1 MAAFTHFHG
10 GAMQINV
17 YFLGTRLRPCHLC
30 GKKNFV
36 KMKRILT
43 LLLPAVCTFALSSCE
58 TALKDSP
65 APVPP
70 ADELC
75 SMQGVARM
83 LAALPIGEEQL
94 AEVYNAVSSSSANGY
109 DEEYMLCDLLSSPGA
124 GVGDDPDTR
133 SAAKARY
140 SLPLRDMISDYLASY
155 IATKA
160 GEKDVQ
166 EYLDELSASG
176 IQIYWPYSEEWDGK
190 QVPLI
195 TFNPGYGAESNY
207 DMDNSVLIDEE
218 LASKRPVWV
227 VNTNDDS
234 DFTPMQLFITKGI
247 GGCRASSTAH
257 LPGGTSSHISPT
269 DDSSSSVSPSAS
281 SSSPVSPAGNSA
293 NSNGESPELHN
304 LYMKDFTMH
313 RHYDTWF
320 AGASEFFIKC
330 GALSLIP
337 ASNIDDIQSYIPQ
350 VTDLMVVV
358 KRRQKGKKVPFNALL
373 LSGFT
378 DELKQIALL
387 IIESDGGTRTSW
399 KCQAKVM
406 IKSRSYGIDVDLP
419 FHSQD
424 DIVWRGP
431 ISLDYLRKCGSDTGH
446 FGDVDITFEVD

>member
-1 MAAFTHFHG
+1 
-10 GAMQINV
+10 
-17 YFLGTRLRPCHLC
+17 
-30 GKKNFV
+30 
-36 KMKRILT
+36 MKRILT
-43 LLLPAVCTFALSSCE
+43 LLLPAVCTLALSSCE

-140 SLPLRDMISDYLASY
+140 FFPIRDMISDYLASY

-234 DFTPMQLFITKGI
+234 DFTPMQLFITK
-247 GGCRASSTAH
+247 S
-257 LPGGTSSHISPT
+257 
-269 DDSSSSVSPSAS
+269 
-281 SSSPVSPAGNSA
+281 NS
-293 NSNGESPELHN
+293 ESPELHN
-304 LYMKDFTMH
+304 LYMKDFTMR

-419 FHSQD
+419 FYSQD

-446 FGDVDITFEVD
+446 FGDVDITFAVD

>member
-1 MAAFTHFHG
+1 
-10 GAMQINV
+10 
-17 YFLGTRLRPCHLC
+17 
-30 GKKNFV
+30 
-36 KMKRILT
+36 MKRFIT
-43 LLLPAVCTFALSSCE
+43 LLLPAVCALAISSCE

-65 APVPP
+65 TPSQA

-75 SMQGVARM
+75 SLQGVAKM
-83 LAALPIGEEQL
+83 LAALPIGEEQF

-124 GVGDDPDTR
+124 GVGDNPATR
-133 SAAKARY
+133 SAAKERY
-140 SLPLRDMISDYLASY
+140 SFPLKDMISDYLASY
-155 IATKA
+155 SSTKA

-166 EYLDELSASG
+166 DYLDELSASG
-176 IQIYWPYSEEWDGK
+176 IQIYWPYSEEWDGEEP
-190 QVPLI
+190 PLI
-195 TFNPGYGAESNY
+195 TFNPGYGGESNY

-227 VNTNDDS
+227 INSNDDS
-234 DFTPMQLFITKGI
+234 DFTPMQLFITK
-247 GGCRASSTAH
+247 SNSTTEN
-257 LPGGTSSHISPT
+257 LS
-269 DDSSSSVSPSAS
+269 DR
-281 SSSPVSPAGNSA
+281 SSSPFSSAGNSS
-293 NSNGESPELHN
+293 NSNDVSPDLHN

-337 ASNIDDIQSYIPQ
+337 ASNIDDIRNYIPE
-350 VTDLMVVV
+350 VTDLMIVV
-358 KRRQKGKKVPFNALL
+358 KRRHVGKKIPFNALL

-378 DELKQIALL
+378 EELKQIAFL
-387 IIESDGGTRTSW
+387 ITESDGGTRTSW
-399 KCQAKVM
+399 KCQARVM
-406 IKSRSYGIDVDLP
+406 IKSRSYGVDIDLP
-419 FHSQD
+419 FYTQD

>member
-1 MAAFTHFHG
+1 
-10 GAMQINV
+10 
-17 YFLGTRLRPCHLC
+17 
-30 GKKNFV
+30 
-36 KMKRILT
+36 
-43 LLLPAVCTFALSSCE
+43 
-58 TALKDSP
+58 
-65 APVPP
+65 
-70 ADELC
+70 
-75 SMQGVARM
+75 M

-234 DFTPMQLFITKGI
+234 DFTPMQLFITK
-247 GGCRASSTAH
+247 SNSTTKN
-257 LPGGTSSHISPT
+257 LSGR
-269 DDSSSSVSPSAS
+269 SSSSIS
-281 SSSPVSPAGNSA
+281 SAGNSV
-293 NSNGESPELHN
+293 NSDGESPELHN

-337 ASNIDDIQSYIPQ
+337 ASDIDDIQSYIPQ

-358 KRRQKGKKVPFNALL
+358 KRRQKGQKVPFNALL

>member
-1 MAAFTHFHG
+1 MTLIPAAQQKPAILF
-10 GAMQINV
+10 
-17 YFLGTRLRPCHLC
+17 RLEIDFRLF
-30 GKKNFV
+30 G
-36 KMKRILT
+36 ILY
-43 LLLPAVCTFALSSCE
+43 
-58 TALKDSP
+58 
-65 APVPP
+65 
-70 ADELC
+70 
-75 SMQGVARM
+75 R
-83 LAALPIGEEQL
+83 
-94 AEVYNAVSSSSANGY
+94 
-109 DEEYMLCDLLSSPGA
+109 
-124 GVGDDPDTR
+124 
-133 SAAKARY
+133 
-140 SLPLRDMISDYLASY
+140 
-155 IATKA
+155 TKA

-176 IQIYWPYSEEWDGK
+176 IQIYWPYSRSGTVSK
-190 QVPLI
+190 FVI

-207 DMDNSVLIDEE
+207 DMDNSVLMMKS
-218 LASKRPVWV
+218 LPRNARLGSK
-227 VNTNDDS
+227 
-234 DFTPMQLFITKGI
+234 TPTMTATLLPCKLFITKGI
-247 GGCRASSTAH
+247 GVQGFKHCTFCQAAH
-257 LPGGTSSHISPT
+257 PLTSHRT

-281 SSSPVSPAGNSA
+281 SSLPLHRPVTRH
-293 NSNGESPELHN
+293 SNDESPELHN

>member
-1 MAAFTHFHG
+1 
-10 GAMQINV
+10 
-17 YFLGTRLRPCHLC
+17 
-30 GKKNFV
+30 
-36 KMKRILT
+36 MKRILT
-43 LLLPAVCTFALSSCE
+43 LLLPAVCAFALSSCE

-70 ADELC
+70 VDELC

-234 DFTPMQLFITKGI
+234 DFTPMQLFITK
-247 GGCRASSTAH
+247 SNSTTKN
-257 LPGGTSSHISPT
+257 LSGR
-269 DDSSSSVSPSAS
+269 SSSSIS
-281 SSSPVSPAGNSA
+281 SAGNSV
-293 NSNGESPELHN
+293 NSDGESPELHN

-337 ASNIDDIQSYIPQ
+337 ASDIDDIQSYIPQ

-358 KRRQKGKKVPFNALL
+358 KRRQKGQKVPFNALL